1 MTRMAV
7 LRNRKAAFLRKVQTG
22 KGLHKKVQKRTV
34 LVLTWGLSGDILIL
48 FKNEQLEAMSMHFGA
63 SFNYFDI
70 MAAAKKNYTRLL
82 EPVCQEM
89 GLTRNELDVMLFL
102 ENNPDFDRA
111 VDIVTNRGLAK
122 SHVSMSVASLEE
134 RGLLERIPDPDDRRT
149 IHLKL
154 TEKSREITKVA
165 CRRQKQFLDYLH
177 QGVTEEQLEMMR
189 LFAERVHENIKNI
202 EEVI

>member
-1 MTRMAV
+1 MNEMSVDKNIIGCYTII
-7 LRNRKAAFLRKVQTG
+7 
-22 KGLHKKVQKRTV
+22 VQKRTK
-34 LVLTWGLSGDILIL
+34 GEAFMGRNLIT
-48 FKNEQLEAMSMHFGA
+48 K
-63 SFNYFDI
+63 FNYFDT
-70 MAAAKKNYTRLL
+70 MARAQKGYARLL
-82 EPVCQEM
+82 EPVCKKWD
-89 GLTRNELDVMLFL
+89 LTRNELDVMLFL

-154 TEKSREITKVA
+154 TEKSREITDVA
-165 CRRQKQFLDYLH
+165 CKKQKQFMDYLH
-177 QGVTEEQLEMMR
+177 QGATEEQLEMMR
-189 LFAERVHENIKNI
+189 LYVERFCENIRNI